1 MNNNENEEYLNMINN
16 YDNINLEDLEDNNV
30 SVESIPIE
38 QIFQNKQD
46 SPNFDFINND
56 NTNNN
61 SQYNISNIEEGP
73 IKLIEFNKNN
83 FKLNLKALD
92 IIRSIKEEIIVV
104 SIVGKARTG
113 KSFLMNL
120 LLNLNNINN
129 NQLNIGFNVDSS
141 INSCTKG
148 IWLWNTPRQ
157 KPNSSAKIIFIDS
170 EGTNSVDLSTK
181 TYDSKIFALIILL
194 SSLFIYNTNGNI
206 DEQSISDLVLSTYLS
221 NSIAFNTNTKKIID
235 KDKLISDLAPKFIW
249 TLRDFSLEKVD
260 PETGEEITS
269 NEYLELCLRNK
280 SSSKKNNQNN
290 KIRESIIKF
299 FKERECI
306 TLPRPVDKE
315 KDLQNLKNIPF
326 SELKSNF
333 RSEFLILKKKVY
345 ETSKPKIFNGKKIT
359 GPILADLLK
368 IFIDSINSGIVP
380 NINTAWDNII
390 LDEIQKAYEFCKN
403 SWKQNIENNIGHINI
418 KLLYDLKYIIIS
430 EFINV
435 IDENAEIKYNK
446 TYYNKFKDYKKKLD
460 NEIQKEI
467 NKKILNLN
475 KQNFSSIKDNINQ
488 SNGII
493 DSNISNNIY
502 GKGNYLYQDLIEDY
516 SNALKNINNNFIN
529 TGNDSII
536 NLVCKADINITKNIL
551 EYMNYNNQRI
561 INNRKIAIEKETKNY
576 EVTVLSDENFC
587 KLKNINYFLDDK
599 YISLKKDLDKKNKEI
614 IYLIGKY
621 TKLVEKR
628 DELMKAKDNNSFNSN
643 GISIRNNG
651 TLRKSKMKSNVNQL
665 FCDVDTQACGCK
677 LNENI
682 CIIF

>member
-1 MNNNENEEYLNMINN
+1 M
-16 YDNINLEDLEDNNV
+16 
-30 SVESIPIE
+30 
-38 QIFQNKQD
+38 
-46 SPNFDFINND
+46 
-56 NTNNN
+56 
-61 SQYNISNIEEGP
+61 
-73 IKLIEFNKNN
+73 
-83 FKLNLKALD
+83 
-92 IIRSIKEEIIVV
+92 
-104 SIVGKARTG
+104 
-113 KSFLMNL
+113 
-120 LLNLNNINN
+120 
-129 NQLNIGFNVDSS
+129 
-141 INSCTKG
+141 
-148 IWLWNTPRQ
+148 
-157 KPNSSAKIIFIDS
+157 
-170 EGTNSVDLSTK
+170 
-181 TYDSKIFALIILL
+181 
-194 SSLFIYNTNGNI
+194 
-206 DEQSISDLVLSTYLS
+206 VLSTYLS
-221 NSIAFNTNTKKIID
+221 NSIAFIINTKKIID

-280 SSSKKNNQNN
+280 SSNKKNNQNN
-290 KIRESIIKF
+290 KIRESIIKY

-390 LDEIQKAYEFCKN
+390 LDEIQKVYEFCKN
-403 SWKQNIENNIGHINI
+403 SWKQNIENNIGCINI

-430 EFINV
+430 EFNNV
-435 IDENAEIKYNK
+435 IEENAEIKYNK
-446 TYYNKFKDYKKKLD
+446 NYYNKFKDYKKKLD

-475 KQNFSSIKDNINQ
+475 KLNFSSIKDNINQ

-502 GKGNYLYQDLIEDY
+502 GKENDSYQDLIEDY
-516 SNALKNINNNFIN
+516 SNALKNINNNFTN
-529 TGNDSII
+529 SGNDSII
-536 NLVCKADINITKNIL
+536 NLVCKADVNITKNIL

-587 KLKNINYFLDDK
+587 KLKNINNFLDDK
-599 YISLKKDLDKKNKEI
+599 YLSLKKDLDKKNKEI

-628 DELMKAKDNNSFNSN
+628 DELMKAKDNNSFNLN

-651 TLRKSKMKSNVNQL
+651 TLRNSKMKSNVSQL
-665 FCDVDTQACGCK
+665 FYDVDTQACGCK